1 MRSDLDLCTREDKSR
16 LIKEEEEFDFH
27 WIDYQ
32 LFVRKKERTNERYI
46 VIYPRRCDRDIDLS
60 FQFEQSSNMCE

>member
-32 LFVRKKERTNERYI
+32 LFVRKKERTNDI